1 MHFLLQF
8 FIIVHKLDY
17 ECLVKLYKLGD
28 GILDPS
34 VTQLIIL
41 VILILLSGFF
51 SSAETAL
58 TTVNKLR
65 IRSLAEENV
74 KKAKTVCKL
83 IEDPSKM
90 LSAILI
96 GNNIVNL
103 TASSI
108 STTFASNLAA
118 KSGMSTDAS
127 LIIGIA
133 TGILTFVILIFGEIT
148 PKSMATMSAESISL
162 RYANVIY
169 FLTQGLTPVI
179 FIINKMSY
187 VILRLFRIDPNKKP
201 QQITENELR
210 TIVDV
215 SHEEG
220 VIESEERKMI
230 TNVVDF
236 GDSMVKDVM
245 VPRVDVEFANT
256 ELSYDELVEQF
267 SINKY
272 SRLPVYT
279 DTTDNIVGIIN
290 LKDLFFY
297 QGEPEEFNLECL
309 MREPYFTYE
318 FKHTSELLS
327 EMKKDSISMAVVLDE
342 YGSTVGII
350 TIEDLL
356 EEIVGEIRDEYDS
369 DEEDSIKSI
378 GEYEYLVDGNT
389 KLDDM
394 NEFLGLSLESDDY
407 DSIGG
412 HVIFLLDHLPT
423 EGESV
428 TEKNVTYT
436 VQSVDKNRVDKVHV
450 YIDPTVEIEE
460 EEEEA

>member
-1 MHFLLQF
+1 M
-8 FIIVHKLDY
+8 
-17 ECLVKLYKLGD
+17 
-28 GILDPS
+28 DPY

-65 IRSLAEENV
+65 MRSLAEEGR
-74 KKAKTVCKL
+74 KSAKTVCKL
-83 IEDPSKM
+83 IDDPTKL

-108 STTFASNLAA
+108 ATLLATNLAHE
-118 KSGMSTDAS
+118 SGINIESS
-127 LIIGIA
+127 LMVGIA
-133 TGILTFVILIFGEIT
+133 TGVLTIVILLFGEIT
-148 PKSMATMSAESISL
+148 PKSIAAMNAESLSL
-162 RYANVIY
+162 KYANVIY
-169 FLTQGLTPVI
+169 FFAQILTPVI
-179 FIINKMSY
+179 Y
-187 VILRLFRIDPNKKP
+187 VVNRLSLGILLIFRIDPNKKP

-236 GDSMVKDVM
+236 GDSIVKDIM
-245 VPRVDVEFANT
+245 VPRIDVEFAQVD
-256 ELSYDELVEQF
+256 LSYDDIVEQF

-272 SRLPVYT
+272 SRLPVYSESI
-279 DTTDNIVGIIN
+279 DDILGIIY
-290 LKDLFFY
+290 LKDIFFY
-297 QGEPEEFNLECL
+297 QGEKEDFNISLL

-327 EMKKDSISMAVVLDE
+327 EMKRDSIAMAIVLDE
-342 YGSTVGII
+342 YGSTVGVI
-350 TIEDLL
+350 TLEDLL

-369 DEEDSIKSI
+369 DEEDEIQI
-378 GEYEYLVDGNT
+378 INENEYIVDGGT
-389 KLDDM
+389 KLDDI
-394 NEFLGLSLESDDY
+394 NEILELNLTSEDY
-407 DSIGG
+407 DSIAG
-412 HVIFLLDHLPT
+412 HVINLLDHLPE
-423 EGESV
+423 EGEIV
-428 TEKNVTYT
+428 TENYVTYT
-436 VQSVDKNRVDKVHV
+436 VQRVEKNRIDKVH
-450 YIDPTVEIEE
+450 ILIHEHDEDDDNDD
-460 EEEEA
+460 

>member
-1 MHFLLQF
+1 M
-8 FIIVHKLDY
+8 
-17 ECLVKLYKLGD
+17 
-28 GILDPS
+28 DPY

-65 IRSLAEENV
+65 MRSLAEEGR
-74 KKAKTVCKL
+74 KSAKTVCKL
-83 IEDPSKM
+83 IDDPTKL

-108 STTFASNLAA
+108 ATLLATNLAHE
-118 KSGMSTDAS
+118 SGINIESS
-127 LIIGIA
+127 LMVGIA
-133 TGILTFVILIFGEIT
+133 TGVLTIVILLFGEIT
-148 PKSMATMSAESISL
+148 PKSIAAMNAESLSL
-162 RYANVIY
+162 KYANVIY
-169 FLTQGLTPVI
+169 FFAQILTPVI
-179 FIINKMSY
+179 Y
-187 VILRLFRIDPNKKP
+187 VVNRLSLGILLIFRIDPNKKP

-236 GDSMVKDVM
+236 GDSIVKDIM
-245 VPRVDVEFANT
+245 VPRIDVEFAQVD
-256 ELSYDELVEQF
+256 LSYDDIVEQF

-272 SRLPVYT
+272 SRLPVYSESI
-279 DTTDNIVGIIN
+279 DDILGIIY
-290 LKDLFFY
+290 LKDIFFY
-297 QGEPEEFNLECL
+297 QGEKEDFNISLL

-327 EMKKDSISMAVVLDE
+327 EMKRDSIAMAIVLDE
-342 YGSTVGII
+342 YGSTVGVI
-350 TIEDLL
+350 TLEDLL

-369 DEEDSIKSI
+369 DEEDEIKI
-378 GEYEYLVDGNT
+378 INENEYIVDGGT
-389 KLDDM
+389 KLDDI
-394 NEFLGLSLESDDY
+394 NEILELNLTSEDY
-407 DSIGG
+407 DSIAG
-412 HVIFLLDHLPT
+412 HVINLLDHLPE
-423 EGESV
+423 EGEIV
-428 TEKNVTYT
+428 TDNYVTYT
-436 VQSVDKNRVDKVHV
+436 VQRVEKNRIDKVHILIHEHDE
-450 YIDPTVEIEE
+450 YDDNDD
-460 EEEEA
+460 